1 MNKNGAIY
9 CNIRGLWL
17 QSNRNKVKYLRDTAI
32 QSNAPF
38 IALTETHLKP
48 EILDAEVKIEGW
60 SLYRSDR
67 GPGKSHGG
75 VAIYL
80 RNDLIGQLVAVH
92 SNSQCETLVVKV
104 KTLNLLLM
112 CVYRP
117 PDSTVENFGE
127 SMKICQK
134 SIDDV
139 TEKDTKVKDI
149 LILGDF
155 NLPCISWPSGK
166 IFQKEVAQKSRE
178 KKQAENLVSF
188 VENNFLENYIK
199 TATRGKNT
207 LDLAFTNNHLLIGGY
222 ETTVNKKL
230 SDHFLLT
237 VALNFTYNRETKVP
251 KVKNPY
257 TTKVYEYN
265 LFDAT
270 ESDWM
275 RFDTVLAG
283 ISIDFEEETKNEK
296 VEAKLAKVY
305 ENVERAT
312 HIVFKKKKD
321 FEDEAPKENGK
332 KMSKNKIPLKI
343 RTLLKRKKKLSN
355 KILSSTSWQ
364 KNYKTM
370 VELKEVEEEI
380 DEEYKRSRLK
390 QEKDAIKTI
399 KHNPKYFYTYAKKFS
414 KSKGEI
420 AAFVKENGE
429 LTDDPAEQA
438 EILKK
443 QYESVASKPMEE
455 FKVKEDF
462 FIENTPDQTN
472 DEQPIGPIETCLTD
486 VTLAQPFVSDCINML
501 SAGAAPGPDGIP
513 AKMIKAANST
523 FASMLN
529 NIMQSS
535 LESGDIPGIL
545 KLAFVTPIHK
555 GDSRSDPANFRP
567 VSLTSHLIKT
577 LERVI
582 RKELVSYL
590 ERNQLMDVNQHG
602 SRAGKSTLSQ
612 LLEHQDEILAALE
625 NGENF
630 DSVYLDFSKAFD
642 KCDHGI
648 LLHKIKSLKIK
659 GRLGRWLQNFLTE
672 RQQVILVNK
681 VKSKYSS
688 LVSGIPQGSV
698 LGPILFLIYISD
710 IGQDLIANTL
720 TYVDDTKV
728 KQKVTSESDV
738 EDLQKELIKLDNWAK
753 VNNMEFNKGKF
764 LVLRYGENEA
774 LKNETEY
781 FSGEYDEI
789 IERKESLRDLGV
801 QLTDDGT
808 FGEQIERVCKKARQ
822 KSGWLFR
829 TFYSRNTQFLKQVFK
844 SLVQPHIDY
853 CSQLWTP
860 LEGVNLEKVEK
871 VLRDFSRRIPEL
883 KGMNYWERLERLA
896 MNSEQRRLE
905 RYQIIY
911 VWKVIHGLV
920 PNCGIKWTECEER
933 RGRLCEIRPI
943 RGKSFV
949 QNLRRQSFQVAG
961 PKLWNCLPKNVRNFR
976 GTQIDFKETLDRF
989 LSKVPDEP
997 KADGLIPG
1005 AVDELSGKQTNTL
1018 IYQVARRKVPWKDD
1032 DLVLAATTTGDPNGL

>member
-1 MNKNGAIY
+1 MH
-9 CNIRGLWL
+9 
-17 QSNRNKVKYLRDTAI
+17 SNRNKVKYLRDTAI

-48 EILDAEVKIEGW
+48 EIQDAEVTIEGW

-117 PDSTVENFGE
+117 PDSTVENFCE
-127 SMKICQK
+127 SLKICQK

-139 TEKDTKVKDI
+139 TEKDPKVKDI

-166 IFQKEVAQKSRE
+166 IYQKEVAQKSRE
-178 KKQAENLVSF
+178 KKQAENLVNF
-188 VENNFLENYIK
+188 VETNFLENYIK

-207 LDLAFTNNHLLIGGY
+207 LDLVFTNNHLLIGGY

-265 LFDAT
+265 LFEAT

-275 RFDTVLAG
+275 RFETVLAG
-283 ISIDFEEETKNEK
+283 ISGNFEEETKNENIE
-296 VEAKLAKVY
+296 VKLAKVY

-312 HIVFKKKKD
+312 DIVFKKKTD
-321 FEDEAPKENGK
+321 FEEEAVEENPKVR
-332 KMSKNKIPLKI
+332 SKNKIPMKI
-343 RTLLKRKKKLSN
+343 RTLMKRKKKLSN

-370 VELKEVEEEI
+370 VELREVEEEI
-380 DEEYKRSRLK
+380 DEEYKKSRLK
-390 QEKDAIKTI
+390 QEKEAIKTI

-420 AAFVKENGE
+420 AAFVKETGD

-438 EILKK
+438 DILRK

-462 FIENTPDQTN
+462 FMTDVNNTQAN
-472 DEQPIGPIETCLTD
+472 DETDYEQPIGPIETCLTD
-486 VTLAQPFVSDCINML
+486 ITLAQPFVSECINML

-513 AKMIKAANST
+513 AKMIKAANTT

-535 LESGDIPGIL
+535 LDSGNIPGIL

-567 VSLTSHLIKT
+567 VSLSSHLIKT
-577 LERVI
+577 LERVV
-582 RKELVSYL
+582 RKELVCYL
-590 ERNQLMDVNQHG
+590 ENNQLMDINQHG

-612 LLEHQDEILAALE
+612 LLEHQDEVLTALE

-648 LLHKIKSLKIK
+648 LLHKIKRLKIK
-659 GRLGRWLQNFLTE
+659 GKLGRWIQNFLTE

-681 VKSKYSS
+681 VKSKFSK

-720 TYVDDTKV
+720 VYVDDTKV
-728 KQKVTSESDV
+728 KQKVTSEKDV
-738 EDLQKELIKLDNWAK
+738 EELQQELIKLDNWARE
-753 VNNMEFNKGKF
+753 NNMEFNKGKF
-764 LVLRYGENEA
+764 IVLRYGENET

-781 FSGEYDEI
+781 FSGDFDEV

-801 QLTDDGT
+801 QLTDDGG
-808 FGEQIERVCKKARQ
+808 FGEQIEKVCKKARQ

-829 TFYSRNTQFLKQVFK
+829 TFYSRNTHFLKQVFK

-860 LEGVNLEKVEK
+860 LEGPNLEKVEK

-883 KGMNYWERLERLA
+883 KGMNYWQRLERLA

-905 RYQIIY
+905 RYQMIY
-911 VWKVIHGLV
+911 VWIVIHGV
-920 PNCGIKWTECEER
+920 APNCGIIWSECEER
-933 RGRLCEIRPI
+933 RGRLCEVRKVK
-943 RGKSFV
+943 GKSVV
-949 QNLRRQSFQVAG
+949 QNLRRQSFQMAG
-961 PKLWNCLPKNVRNFR
+961 PRRWNCLPKNVRNFR
-976 GTQIDFKETLDRF
+976 GSQTDFKQILDQF
-989 LSKVPDEP
+989 LTKVPDEP

-1005 AVDELSGKQTNTL
+1005 AVDGLTGKQTNTL

-1032 DLVLAATTTGDPNGL
+1032 NLVLAATTTGDHNIL

>member
-166 IFQKEVAQKSRE
+166 IYQKEVAQKSRE

-283 ISIDFEEETKNEK
+283 ISIDFEEETKNDK
-296 VEAKLAKVY
+296 VEAKLAKAY
-305 ENVERAT
+305 EKVERAT